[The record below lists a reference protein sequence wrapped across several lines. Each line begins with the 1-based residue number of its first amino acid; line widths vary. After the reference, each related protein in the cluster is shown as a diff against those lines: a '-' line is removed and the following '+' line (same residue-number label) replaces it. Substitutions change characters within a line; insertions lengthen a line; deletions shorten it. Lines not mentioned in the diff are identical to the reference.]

1 MKDFEVLLEKVLA
14 HFAGEQFKDEVRMAK
29 IEFFENAGILDEA
42 SDHFELRMS
51 QFFDWY
57 FFTRKLSGFQQTP
70 LEAAHMPREL
80 RFSTQEN
87 EVLERLKQTRH
98 SLFEF
103 IKFKNKELTVR
114 DLFKDKKITIP
125 DCPWTYGFNSE
136 ELFEARLVP
145 YNSTFAFTKGVC
157 FHPPEANK
165 FILSEIKKHRK
176 DPDLNPDIF
185 MLRLIKMRYK
195 YERYKHVKLEQ
206 IYSNENKVGI

>member
-1 MKDFEVLLEKVLA
+1 MKDFEVVAEKILA
-14 HFAGEQFKDEVRMAK
+14 HFAGENFKDEVRMAK
-29 IEFFENAGILDEA
+29 IEFFENAGILDES

-57 FFTRKLSGFQQTP
+57 FFTRKLSGYQQTP
-70 LEAAHMPREL
+70 LEAANMPREL
-80 RFSTQEN
+80 RYSHEEN
-87 EVLERLKQTRH
+87 LVIERLKQNRH

-103 IKFKNKELTVR
+103 IKFKNKELTIR
-114 DLFKDKKITIP
+114 DLLKDKKVVIP
-125 DCPWTYGFNSE
+125 DVPWTYGFNSD
-136 ELFEARLVP
+136 ELFEARLIPVGT
-145 YNSTFAFTKGVC
+145 SSAFAKGIC

-176 DPDLNPDIF
+176 DPDMNPDVF

-195 YERYKHVKLEQ
+195 YERYKHVKLDQ